1 MTPPTHD
8 PFPGMCQADLIFQ
21 SWMQR
26 LQAQR
31 CSMLVTAQNWC
42 CRAERHGENQGL
54 CLLGNPGQM
63 GPQVATPELP
73 SIPALSSR
81 GQGLQLRRRAFPGAT
96 CLSLVHQQDPQW
108 RAGCRAGS
116 ARWLSLHK
124 PDFGHRNTQ
133 SKDRTDCEGCP
144 LTANTHR
151 HTSNN
156 HHT

>member
-31 CSMLVTAQNWC
+31 CSSQRRTGV
-42 CRAERHGENQGL
+42 AELSTTGRIRD
-54 CLLGNPGQM
+54 CLLGNPRQM

-73 SIPALSSR
+73 SIPALSSQ

-108 RAGCRAGS
+108 RGLQSR
-116 ARWLSLHK
+116 LSKMALAHK

-133 SKDRTDCEGCP
+133 SKDRTDCGGCP
-144 LTANTHR
+144 LTSNTHR